1 MIEDRVKE
9 LGSRNKEEPR
19 KMKDSGVE
27 WIGEIPR
34 EWRVVKN
41 KYVFKSKKKIIGGQ
55 SKNYELLS
63 LTKSKGIIYRD
74 INNNE
79 GKLPASFDTY
89 QEVVKGDLVLCL
101 FDLDI
106 SAVFSDVSRY
116 DGMIS
121 PAYSIFDISQD
132 CITRYYKY
140 WFEMVG
146 DGRKY
151 RAYSKS
157 LRNTIDVNNF
167 NNILSI
173 VPPQQEQ
180 QAIANYLDSK
190 VALIDNIIEKT
201 KQSIEDYKKYK
212 QSLITETV
220 TKGLN
225 PDVEMKDSG
234 IEWIGEVPKHW
245 EVFRLRYL
253 FRFNNGLTITRS
265 DLKESGVSCINYGDI
280 HSKYTFDLD
289 LKRDSLPKVDE
300 DFKLTR
306 PNALLNN
313 GDFVFCD
320 TSEDLDGSGNFVF
333 IRDTDGKEIFA
344 GSHTTIAKPK
354 INLNSAYVGYLL
366 KSFGVKRQFEREV
379 VGVKVYSI
387 TQDVLKNIELVLPPL
402 DEQEEIARYLDYKR
416 IQVDEIISKK
426 KCLIKDLETYKKS
439 LIYECVT
446 GKRYVG

>member
-1 MIEDRVKE
+1 MGD
-9 LGSRNKEEPR
+9 
-19 KMKDSGVE
+19 GVIRT
-27 WIGEIPR
+27 W
-34 EWRVVKN
+34 
-41 KYVFKSKKKIIGGQ
+41 
-55 SKNYELLS
+55 
-63 LTKSKGIIYRD
+63 KGVSFDNRWTL
-74 INNNE
+74 NNE
-79 GKLPASFDTY
+79 TL
-89 QEVVKGDLVLCL
+89 
-101 FDLDI
+101 
-106 SAVFSDVSRY
+106 
-116 DGMIS
+116 MN
-121 PAYSIFDISQD
+121 
-132 CITRYYKY
+132 YYIPIP
-140 WFEMVG
+140 EM
-146 DGRKY
+146 Y
-151 RAYSKS
+151 
-157 LRNTIDVNNF
+157 
-167 NNILSI
+167 
-173 VPPQQEQ
+173 EQ

-190 VALIDNIIEKT
+190 VSQIDDIIEKT

-366 KSFGVKRQFEREV
+366 KSFGVK
-379 VGVKVYSI
+379 GS
-387 TQDVLKNIELVLPPL
+387 LKGKLWGL
-402 DEQEEIARYLDYKR
+402 RYT
-416 IQVDEIISKK
+416 V
-426 KCLIKDLETYKKS
+426 
-439 LIYECVT
+439 
-446 GKRYVG
+446 

>member
-1 MIEDRVKE
+1 
-9 LGSRNKEEPR
+9 
-19 KMKDSGVE
+19 MKDSGVE
-27 WIGEIPR
+27 WIGEIPK
-34 EWRVVKN
+34 EWEVIKM
-41 KYVFKSKKKIIGGQ
+41 KHLGQFSSSGIDKKIVEGEPLVRIINYTDVYGNKSMVLDNKKDYMIVST
-55 SKNYELLS
+55 SKD
-63 LTKSKGIIYRD
+63 K
-74 INNNE
+74 
-79 GKLPASFDTY
+79 
-89 QEVVKGDLVLCL
+89 VKKHTVKEGDLI
-101 FDLDI
+101 FTPSSETIEDIGI
-106 SAVFSDVSRY
+106 SALVYEELENTAFSYHVLRFQFNRHIDKEYKKYLCNNWYALNVFSSKAT
-116 DGMIS
+116 GT
-121 PAYSIFDISQD
+121 
-132 CITRYYKY
+132 TRK
-140 WFEMVG
+140 
-146 DGRKY
+146 
-151 RAYSKS
+151 
-157 LRNTIDVNNF
+157 
-167 NNILSI
+167 ILNRDDFKDLK
-173 VPPQQEQ
+173 VLLPNLQEQ

-190 VALIDNIIEKT
+190 VSQIDDIIEKT

-446 GKRYVG
+446 GKRNVGA